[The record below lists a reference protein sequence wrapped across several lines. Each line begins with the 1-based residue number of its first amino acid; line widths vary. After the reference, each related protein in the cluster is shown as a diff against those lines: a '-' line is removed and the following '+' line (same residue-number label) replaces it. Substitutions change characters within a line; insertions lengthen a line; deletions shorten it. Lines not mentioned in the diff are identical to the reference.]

1 MWFINRTL
9 MQKLI
14 YNELNKVEDT
24 RIKHVSEYKFLDRY
38 GEIGEYM
45 RLELKLLLRNKICKR
60 SLYSITGVVI
70 MFSSIISFSD
80 VYDGGLRDFFVLY
93 NYIIFGIMFLSTLMG
108 YEGNY
113 IDGLMSRKESIYSLL
128 RAKYILYSIALLIP
142 TILMI
147 PGMVTGKVSVL
158 GCIAWLIF
166 IPGAVYCCL
175 FQLAVYNNKTAP
187 LNTNT
192 IGKQQG
198 NNMYQSLIVICAFSL
213 PLLINKAL
221 TLFLDET
228 TAYIILII
236 LGLSGFV
243 THRYW
248 IHNIYVR
255 LMKRKY
261 QNMEGFRNTR

>member
-1 MWFINRTL
+1 MFFYNKAPRSQFWGFI
-9 MQKLI
+9 
-14 YNELNKVEDT
+14 
-24 RIKHVSEYKFLDRY
+24 F
-38 GEIGEYM
+38 
-45 RLELKLLLRNKICKR
+45 
-60 SLYSITGVVI
+60 I
-70 MFSSIISFSD
+70 MCMFATALASD
-80 VYDGGLRDFFVLY
+80 VYGDSYMNNFICLYCYCILGLMILNR
-93 NYIIFGIMFLSTLMG
+93 IMTF
-108 YEGNY
+108 EGNY
-113 IDGLMSRKESIYSLL
+113 IDGLMVRKESLYNML
-128 RAKYILYSIALLIP
+128 RAKYYLQCIFLAIPFLFSLIPVCMGTIPLLMSIAYLCFTMG
-142 TILMI
+142 TIFAM
-147 PGMVTGKVSVL
+147 MM
-158 GCIAWLIF
+158 
-166 IPGAVYCCL
+166 
-175 FQLAVYNNKTAP
+175 QMAVYNNKTAP

-228 TAYIILII
+228 TAYIILTI

>member
-1 MWFINRTL
+1 
-9 MQKLI
+9 MQ
-14 YNELNKVEDT
+14 
-24 RIKHVSEYKFLDRY
+24 
-38 GEIGEYM
+38 M
-45 RLELKLLLRNKICKR
+45 
-60 SLYSITGVVI
+60 
-70 MFSSIISFSD
+70 
-80 VYDGGLRDFFVLY
+80 
-93 NYIIFGIMFLSTLMG
+93 
-108 YEGNY
+108 
-113 IDGLMSRKESIYSLL
+113 
-128 RAKYILYSIALLIP
+128 
-142 TILMI
+142 
-147 PGMVTGKVSVL
+147 
-158 GCIAWLIF
+158 
-166 IPGAVYCCL
+166 
-175 FQLAVYNNKTAP
+175 AVYNNKTAP

-192 IGKQQG
+192 IGKQQS

-228 TAYIILII
+228 TAYIILTI

>member
-1 MWFINRTL
+1 MFSAIKPPQPVL
-9 MQKLI
+9 GI
-14 YNELNKVEDT
+14 YLH
-24 RIKHVSEYKFLDRY
+24 HVHVCDSTCQR
-38 GEIGEYM
+38 
-45 RLELKLLLRNKICKR
+45 RLWRQLHEQFHLSVLLLHIRTDDTEPHHDVRRK
-60 SLYSITGVVI
+60 LY
-70 MFSSIISFSD
+70 
-80 VYDGGLRDFFVLY
+80 RR
-93 NYIIFGIMFLSTLMG
+93 
-108 YEGNY
+108 
-113 IDGLMSRKESIYSLL
+113 IDGAEREPLQYAPRQILPAMYLSGHPFPVQPYPGLHGYNSSAYVNSL
-128 RAKYILYSIALLIP
+128 SMFTMG
-142 TILMI
+142 TIFAM
-147 PGMVTGKVSVL
+147 MM
-158 GCIAWLIF
+158 
-166 IPGAVYCCL
+166 
-175 FQLAVYNNKTAP
+175 QMAVYNNKTAP